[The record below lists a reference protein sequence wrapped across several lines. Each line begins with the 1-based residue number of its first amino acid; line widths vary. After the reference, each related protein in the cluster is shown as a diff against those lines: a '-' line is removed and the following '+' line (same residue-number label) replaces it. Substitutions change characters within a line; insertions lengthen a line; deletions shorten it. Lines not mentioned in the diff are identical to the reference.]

1 MFIVKGRSDVFFTA
15 YLFVRKKRFK
25 IKFKGY

>member
-1 MFIVKGRSDVFFTA
+1 MFIVKGRFDVFFTA
-15 YLFVRKKRFK
+15 CLFVKKKFK